1 MRETTKQNLSIL
13 AITLLLVVSAY
24 IFLNFIKPGL
34 AQRKELLVQIQEAQA
49 KIQMLKDYQ
58 AKFNN
63 LAQNYQ
69 NLGAEIEM
77 INQALPQE
85 AQTAQILATLDA
97 ISKQTGISLNNLS
110 FTIQAGE
117 NYNTVNI
124 KTDFNATYTAFKAWL
139 NEIEKELRL
148 FDLEKV
154 NIKASV
160 APSLTSSKKTTTKA
174 ASSLLQFSVDLVTYY
189 QD

>member
-1 MRETTKQNLSIL
+1 MRETTKQNFSIL
-13 AITLLLVVSAY
+13 AITLLLVASAY
-24 IFLNFIKPGL
+24 IFLNFIKPSL
-34 AQRKELLVQIQEAQA
+34 AQRKELLAQIQETQT

-58 AKFNN
+58 VKFNN
-63 LAQNYQ
+63 LVQNYQ
-69 NLGAEIEM
+69 NLGAEIEL

-97 ISKQTGISLNNLS
+97 ISKKTGISLNDLA
-110 FTIQAGE
+110 FTLQTGE
-117 NYNTVNI
+117 DYNTVNI
-124 KTDFNATYTAFKAWL
+124 KTNFSANYAAFKNWL

-160 APSLTSSKKTTTKA
+160 APSLTGSKKTTSKTT
-174 ASSLLQFSVDLVTYY
+174 SSFLQFNVELITYY